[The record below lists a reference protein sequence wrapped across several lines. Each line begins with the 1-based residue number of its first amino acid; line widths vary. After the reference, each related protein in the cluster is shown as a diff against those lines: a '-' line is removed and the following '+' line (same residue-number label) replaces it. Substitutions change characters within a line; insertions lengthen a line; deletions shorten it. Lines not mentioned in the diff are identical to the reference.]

1 MDRHPKHYFRTP
13 ESQLRAPKGI
23 LDPNFEVSMET
34 IRRSTVEDSEWG
46 KKFLSDIWSK
56 GGKEITLEESKKNID
71 KVCVY

>member
-1 MDRHPKHYFRTP
+1 
-13 ESQLRAPKGI
+13 
-23 LDPNFEVSMET
+23 MET